1 MKPAIVP
8 QVPQD
13 HEARTVLAGAISRL
27 LDLWNLSTADR
38 LALLGLSESNRAALH
53 RYAKGEALA
62 SSRDLLD
69 RAGHLLGI
77 HKSLKL
83 LYPRNE
89 DIVHGWMSSPNQKF
103 SGSTP
108 VEVVRKFGLPGL
120 VLVRGTLDTM
130 RGQ

>member
-1 MKPAIVP
+1 MRHAVAHPAT
-8 QVPQD
+8 QD
-13 HEARTVLAGAISRL
+13 HETRSVLAVAISRL

-38 LALLGLSESNRAALH
+38 LALLGLSESNRAALQ

-89 DIVHGWMSSPNQKF
+89 EIVHGWMSSPNQKF
-103 SGSTP
+103 SGNTP
-108 VEVVRKFGLPGL
+108 VEIVRKFGLPGL
-120 VLVRGTLDTM
+120 VLVRGTLDIM